1 MREEDQY
8 NKELI
13 AGMRRIVQEELIASG
28 LLLNTWRM
36 GKIAEIISSNK
47 VKCFVDGSDVAIT
60 ISCNPD
66 VVFNVDDEVW
76 IINTSRDGH
85 SKFVLCKRF

>member
-1 MREEDQY
+1 MGEDQY

-13 AGMRRIVQEELIASG
+13 NGIRLIVQEELKASG
-28 LLLNTWRM
+28 LLQESWRM
-36 GKIAEIISSNK
+36 GTIAEVISPNK

-66 VVFNVDDEVW
+66 VIFEVENEVW
-76 IINTSRDGH
+76 VINTARDGK
-85 SKFVLCKRF
+85 SKYVLCKRF